1 LFALYQNNALERLNR
16 QLKDVV
22 DNKALAL
29 SVLMQELR
37 KWMQSQ
43 VSSSTPREHP
53 LVLVPSSKEQLQTEL
68 NNLYRTAAKFAVA
81 VEQGRSVILSVP
93 AVLVAAHTQHTLAR
107 YERIAAMLKAT
118 DAKLTAEIA
127 KETAALAAAS
137 AAGAFA
143 FCATQAALCLAL
155 DAQLKSAKAELET
168 ITACIAAYQAAPI
181 AAPTEVV
188 AVALEQPAIAAA
200 ACLLVPADAYYKEL
214 ADNFSG
220 DNLLRSVKTGAHK
233 WLTPFQ
239 RVPLASASTNLQELL
254 DSHDNF
260 YVLERREPWPDCNWS
275 CTCKDYFKH
284 YRCEH
289 MLAVAIAEGTW
300 QPPPRYN
307 DFTAL
312 ARAQRGRPAT
322 AGNRYTRAP
331 AANPP

>member
-1 LFALYQNNALERLNR
+1 MNR
-16 QLKDVV
+16 ELKDLV
-22 DNKALAL
+22 DNKSLAL
-29 SVLMQELR
+29 SVLMEKLR
-37 KWMQSQ
+37 TWLQSQ
-43 VSSSTPREHP
+43 VSLSTPREHP

-68 NNLYRTAAKFAVA
+68 NNLYRDAAKFAVA
-81 VEQGRSVILSVP
+81 VEQGRSIILSIP

-107 YERIAAMLKAT
+107 YERIKAMLDETIAT
-118 DAKLTAEIA
+118 T
-127 KETAALAAAS
+127 TAAINKERASLAEAT

-143 FCATQAALCLAL
+143 LCAGQAATCLTL
-155 DAQLKSAKAELET
+155 DAKLTSAKAEFEA
-168 ITACIAAYQAAPI
+168 ITACIAAYNAAPI

-188 AVALEQPAIAAA
+188 AIALEQSAIAAA
-200 ACLLVPADAYYKEL
+200 ACLLVPADAYFKEL

-220 DNLLRSVKTGAHK
+220 DNLLRSVKAGAHK

-239 RVPLASASTNLQELL
+239 RVPLASASENLQELL

-300 QPPPRYN
+300 QPPARYN

-312 ARAQRGRPAT
+312 ARAQRGRPPT